1 MLTVETI
8 ARVRREHRNER
19 RSDTGRHAAIYF
31 LGLQPQSGCGL
42 RNRPQVTNPG
52 REIRVRIPINPA
64 THSDLKAATHSDTN
78 PATHSD
84 LKAARGQLPN
94 RSVTVIAWQGF

>member
-1 MLTVETI
+1 MSSFFSQATWAVTFYVVTLKRGEII
-8 ARVRREHRNER
+8 ADMAGVLVH
-19 RSDTGRHAAIYF
+19 DHF
-31 LGLQPQSGCGL
+31 GL
-42 RNRPQVTNPG
+42 
-52 REIRVRIPINPA
+52 RIPINPA